1 MRYDNL
7 RKTDRNKQLIRYHK
21 DHPGL
26 SLKEIGR
33 AFGISAV
40 RVHQIL
46 KAHLNLERKRGG

>member
-21 DHPGL
+21 DHPVL

>member
-7 RKTDRNKQLIRYHK
+7 RKTDRNKQLIRYYK
-21 DHPGL
+21 DHPAL

-46 KAHLNLERKRGG
+46 KVDQNPKRERGL

>member
-7 RKTDRNKQLIRYHK
+7 RKTDRNKQLIRYYK
-21 DHPGL
+21 DHPAL

>member
-21 DHPGL
+21 DHPVL

-46 KAHLNLERKRGG
+46 KAHQNPERERGL

>member
-7 RKTDRNKQLIRYHK
+7 RKTDRNKQLIRYYK
-21 DHPGL
+21 DHPAL

-33 AFGISAV
+33 ALGISAV

-46 KAHLNLERKRGG
+46 KVDQNPKRERGL